1 MNDPLRPLNLGEILD
16 RTALLYR
23 SRFLV
28 FIGISLIPT
37 VVVLAPLCGLVLFFT
52 WLGSSGATS
61 QNQAA
66 AVVVGLLF
74 LLVLL
79 LAVPVFVGVN
89 ALAAGA
95 INQASARACQDEK
108 ITIRDAYKAA
118 WLRGWSYLGLYVL
131 QTLIV
136 WVAPFVAWFVLF
148 SLSALAAALLQKAGL
163 PGDTF
168 LGLAAVLVIIALFT
182 YGIWMQLCL
191 SLAFPACV
199 VEEIG
204 VGAAIK
210 RSFSLCNG
218 TKGRIF
224 VLYLLGMALNTI
236 LSLGITVPLV
246 ILMYLFPWFND
257 PQHSQAA
264 GGIVLLVVYGS
275 AFAVQTF
282 TRPVYGIA
290 LILFYYDQRIRQEGY
305 DIEWMMQQAGLVAS
319 PTPVPEAA
327 PWLPPIPHKPQP
339 SAAEAT
345 VVELEAPPNQPATPA
360 KETEATEPAPPQ
372 PGEFA

>member
-1 MNDPLRPLNLGEILD
+1 MSEPLRPLSLSEILD

-37 VVVLAPLCGLVLFFT
+37 VVVLAPLCGLVLVFT

-61 QNQAA
+61 HNQAA
-66 AVVVGLLF
+66 AVMAGLLF

-79 LAVPVFVGVN
+79 LMVPVFVGVN
-89 ALAAGA
+89 ALGTGA
-95 INQASARACQDEK
+95 INHAVARAWLDEK
-108 ITIRDAYKAA
+108 ITIRDSCLAA
-118 WLRGWSYLGLYVL
+118 WHRGWRYLGLYVL

-148 SLSALAAALLQKAGL
+148 SLSAFIDVLLNKAGL

-168 LGLAAVLVIIALFT
+168 LGLAAVLIVIALVL

-199 VEEIG
+199 VEQIG
-204 VGAAIK
+204 AGAAIK
-210 RSFSLCNG
+210 RSFSLSKG

-224 VLYLLGMALNTI
+224 VLYLLGMALNTL
-236 LSLGITVPLV
+236 LSMGITVPLT
-246 ILMYLFPWFND
+246 ILMYLFPWTND
-257 PQHSQAA
+257 PKHAQAA
-264 GGIVLLVVYGS
+264 GTIMLLVFYGS

-305 DIEWMMQQAGLVAS
+305 DIEWMMQRAGLAAS
-319 PTPVPEAA
+319 SPPESEA
-327 PWLPPIPHKPQP
+327 
-339 SAAEAT
+339 SA
-345 VVELEAPPNQPATPA
+345 VEIEAPPNSPPTPPPEI
-360 KETEATEPAPPQ
+360 KATEPTPPQ

>member
-1 MNDPLRPLNLGEILD
+1 MNEPLRPLNLSEILD
-16 RTALLYR
+16 QTAQFYR

-52 WLGSSGATS
+52 WLGASGATS

-66 AVVVGLLF
+66 AVVAGLLF

-79 LAVPVFVGVN
+79 LAVPVFVGIN

-95 INQASARACQDEK
+95 INHAVARAWLDET
-108 ITIRDAYKAA
+108 ITIRDAYKVA
-118 WLRGWSYLGLYVL
+118 WRRGWRCLGLYVL
-131 QTLIV
+131 EVLIV

-148 SLSALAAALLQKAGL
+148 SISAFTAVQLTKAGL

-168 LGLAAVLVIIALFT
+168 LGLAAVLVVIALFT

-199 VEEIG
+199 VEKIG
-204 VGAAIK
+204 VGSAIK
-210 RSFSLCNG
+210 RSFSLSNG

-224 VLYLLGMALNTI
+224 VLYLLGMALNTL
-236 LSLGITVPLV
+236 LSMGITVPLT
-246 ILMYLFPWFND
+246 ILMYLFPWAND
-257 PQHSQAA
+257 PKHAQAA
-264 GGIVLLVVYGS
+264 GTILLLVFYGS

-305 DIEWMMQQAGLVAS
+305 DIERMMESAGMI
-319 PTPVPEAA
+319 TPSTLPE
-327 PWLPPIPHKPQP
+327 L
-339 SAAEAT
+339 
-345 VVELEAPPNQPATPA
+345 
-360 KETEATEPAPPQ
+360 PAPAAQ
-372 PGEFA
+372 PGGSEVRI